1 MKKPLKTLALIIG
14 GLFALMVVAAIALPM
29 FFDPNNYRSKAS
41 DYVKSEYGR
50 TLEIGD
56 VKLSVFPWLRVKL
69 SNVKMDNAKG
79 FGKENFAEVGQLSLG
94 VKLLPLILDRKVEAS
109 AIELDG
115 LKLHLAKNAQ
125 GQTNWDDFLK
135 SKDDGKDSKDKDKD
149 SEGFKLTSINVNGIS
164 VDDATLSYSDAQKGK
179 LVAIEK
185 LSVETGTLD
194 LANALIDG
202 AKVKLASLKYS
213 DAVSKKNYVLENLA
227 LKTGTLKPGKAA
239 DVDLSVTFN
248 STAPQARIELKL
260 GGNVLAN
267 IEAQT
272 YTVQGLALS
281 ADLSGAAVPGNK
293 QNVKLDGDVF
303 FDQGKGAA
311 RFSKAKLEAAGLVLT
326 TDINA
331 SGLSGDS
338 ARLTGPITIAP
349 FSPRDVMSKL
359 GMKAPDA
366 SDKTAL
372 TNASFSAQYA
382 GTFKSAS
389 LNNVAIKLDQT
400 NIVGTLAV
408 TDLATQAIEFALKGD
423 SLDADRYM
431 SPKAAK
437 AGETVGSGGSESKKA
452 DINEI
457 KLPTEALDKLN
468 VNGTLTFNT
477 LKLSGL
483 KLSDVSLRLAGA
495 KNSPKT
501 QQLSAKLYGGQIT
514 TNTRVGGGGTP
525 SYGLKTSLQSLNAG
539 PFLTDFM
546 GKDFVTGLGNFTMD
560 VTGTGNT
567 VGDLRRTLNGDLAF
581 KLENGAVKGFNLA
594 QIIRNGQAMLN
605 GQAATMTSETKQ
617 TDFTAFSATAKIIN
631 GILQSDMLDASSPL
645 FRLAGAGQINLINET
660 INYTAKP
667 TIVASAEGQGGK
679 GLDALRGITVPIRLS
694 GSMYAPKYELA
705 LNDVLKDQAKSRLSD
720 LIQQKIGGGNTAN
733 TNGAAPDSKQALGNA
748 LMGLFG
754 KKQEPAQTPSEQPAS
769 APSAATP

>member
-1 MKKPLKTLALIIG
+1 MKKPFKILALIVG
-14 GLFALMVVAAIALPM
+14 GLLALMVVAAIALPM
-29 FFDPNNYRSKAS
+29 FFDPNNYRAKAS
-41 DYVKSEYGR
+41 DYVKTEYGR
-50 TLEIGD
+50 KLEIGD

-69 SNVKMDNAKG
+69 SNVTMDNAQG
-79 FGKENFAEVGQLSLG
+79 FGADNFAEVGVLSVG
-94 VKLLPLILDRKVEAS
+94 VKLLPLVLDRKVEAS

-135 SKDDGKDSKDKDKD
+135 PKDDKDSKDKNKD
-149 SEGFKLTSINVNGIS
+149 SEGFKLASINISGIS
-164 VDDATLSYSDAQKGK
+164 LKDATLSYRDAQKGK
-179 LVAIEK
+179 QVAIDK
-185 LSVETGTLD
+185 LSLETGAID
-194 LANALIDG
+194 LAKTLIDG
-202 AKVKLASLKYS
+202 AKVKLASLQYS
-213 DAVSKKNYVLENLA
+213 DATSKKNYVIENLT
-227 LKTGTLKPGKAA
+227 LKTGTLKPGKSA
-239 DVDLSVTFN
+239 DLDLAVTLN
-248 STAPQARIELKL
+248 SSAPQARIELKL
-260 GGNVLAN
+260 GGSVLADL
-267 IEAQT
+267 EAKT
-272 YTVQGLALS
+272 YTVKGLALNT
-281 ADLSGAAVPGNK
+281 DLSGAAVPGGK
-293 QNVKLDGDVF
+293 QNVKLDGDLF

-311 RFSKAKLEAAGLVLT
+311 RFSKAKLEAAGLTLM

-331 SGLSGDS
+331 SGLNGDN
-338 ARLTGPITIAP
+338 ARLAGPITIAP
-349 FSPRDVMSKL
+349 FSPREVMSKL
-359 GMKAPDA
+359 GMKASEA

-372 TNASFSAQYA
+372 TSASFSAQYN
-382 GTFKSAS
+382 GSFKDANLSNIA
-389 LNNVAIKLDQT
+389 LKLDQT

-423 SLDADRYM
+423 NLDADRYM

-437 AGETVGSGGSESKKA
+437 AGETVGSGGNAQKKSN
-452 DINEI
+452 INEI

-468 VNGTLTFNT
+468 VNGTLTFVT

-483 KLSDVSLRLAGA
+483 KLSDVSLRLAGS

-501 QQLSAKLYGGQIT
+501 QQLSAKLYGGQIA

-546 GKDFVTGLGNFTMD
+546 GKDFVTGLGNLTVD
-560 VTGTGNT
+560 LTGTGDT

-581 KLENGAVKGFNLA
+581 KLQNGAVKGFNLA

-605 GQAATMTSETKQ
+605 GQAASMSNEAKQ
-617 TDFTAFSATAKIIN
+617 TDFTAFSASAKIIN
-631 GILQSDMLDASSPL
+631 GILHSDALDASSPL
-645 FRLAGAGQINLINET
+645 FRLAGAGQIDLVNET

-667 TIVASAEGQGGK
+667 TIVSSAEGQGGK

-705 LNDVLKDQAKSRLSD
+705 LDDVLKEKATAKLTE
-720 LIQQKIGGGNTAN
+720 LVQQKLGGNNN
-733 TNGAAPDSKQALGNA
+733 TTDNGAAPDSNQAIGNA

-754 KKQEPAQTPSEQPAS
+754 KKQEPAQPAPAQPA
-769 APSAATP
+769 PTP

>member
-1 MKKPLKTLALIIG
+1 MKKPFKIVALTVG
-14 GLFALMVVAAIALPM
+14 GLLALMVVAAIALPM

-94 VKLLPLILDRKVEAS
+94 VKLLPLIFDRKVEAS

-135 SKDDGKDSKDKDKD
+135 SKDDDKDSKDKDKEKD
-149 SEGFKLTSINVNGIS
+149 SDSFKLTSINVNGIS
-164 VDDATLSYSDAQKGK
+164 VDDATLSYSDAQKGMQ
-179 LVAIEK
+179 VAIDK
-185 LSVETGTLD
+185 LSVETGALD

-202 AKVKLASLKYS
+202 AKIKLASLQYS
-213 DAVSKKNYVLENLA
+213 DAVSKKNYVIENLA

-239 DVDLSVTFN
+239 DIDLEVTVN
-248 STAPQARIELKL
+248 SSAPQARIELKV

-267 IEAQT
+267 TEAQT
-272 YTVQGLALS
+272 YTVKGLALN
-281 ADLSGAAVPGNK
+281 ADLSGAAVPGGK
-293 QNVKLDGDVF
+293 QNAKLDGDVF

-331 SGLSGDS
+331 SGLSGDN
-338 ARLTGPITIAP
+338 ARLSGPITIAP
-349 FSPRDVMSKL
+349 FSPRDVMGKL
-359 GMKAPDA
+359 GMKVDA
-366 SDKTAL
+366 SDSTAL

-382 GTFKSAS
+382 GTSKSAS
-389 LNNVAIKLDQT
+389 LSNVAIKLDQT
-400 NIVGTLAV
+400 NINGTLAV

-423 SLDADRYM
+423 SLDADRYL

-437 AGETVGSGGSESKKA
+437 AGETIGSGGSESKKA
-452 DINEI
+452 DINDI

-514 TNTRVGGGGTP
+514 ANTRVGGGTP
-525 SYGLKTSLQSLNAG
+525 SYGLKTQLQALNAG

-546 GKDFVTGLGNFTMD
+546 GKDYVTGLGNFTMD
-560 VTGTGNT
+560 VSGNGNT
-567 VGDLRRTLNGDLAF
+567 VGELRRTLNGDLSF

-594 QIIRNGQAMLN
+594 QVIRNGQSLLS

-617 TDFTAFSATAKIIN
+617 TDFTSFSATAKIIN
-631 GILQSDMLDASSPL
+631 GILQSDTLDAASPL
-645 FRLAGAGQINLINET
+645 FRLAGAGQVNLINET

-679 GLDALRGITVPIRLS
+679 GLDALRGITVPIKLS

-705 LNDVLKDQAKSRLSD
+705 LNDVLKDQAKSRLTD
-720 LIQQKIGGGNTAN
+720 LIQQKLGGDKTTNNGTAPN
-733 TNGAAPDSKQALGNA
+733 DKQAIGNA
-748 LMGLFG
+748 IMGLFG
-754 KKQEPAQTPSEQPAS
+754 KKQDAAQPAQAPAPAQP
-769 APSAATP
+769 AATP

>member
-1 MKKPLKTLALIIG
+1 MKKPFKILALVIG
-14 GLFALMVVAAIALPM
+14 GLLALMVIAAIALPM
-29 FFDPNNYRSKAS
+29 FFDPNNYRSTAS

-79 FGKENFAEVGQLSLG
+79 FGKENFAEVGELSVG
-94 VKLLPLILDRKVEAS
+94 VKLLPLVLDRKVEAS

-115 LKLHLAKNAQ
+115 LKLHLEKNAQ

-135 SKDDGKDSKDKDKD
+135 QKDNKESKDKNKD
-149 SEGFKLTSINVNGIS
+149 SESFKLTSINVNGIS
-164 VDDATLSYSDAQKGK
+164 VKDATLSYSDAQKGK
-179 LVAIEK
+179 QVAIEK
-185 LSVETGTLD
+185 LSVETGALD
-194 LANALIDG
+194 LANTFIDG
-202 AKVKLASLKYS
+202 AKVKLASLNYS
-213 DAVSKKNYVLENLA
+213 DSVSKKNYAIENLS

-239 DVDLSVTFN
+239 DMGLEMTLN
-248 STAPQARIELKL
+248 SSAPQARIELKL
-260 GGNVLAN
+260 DGNVLAD

-272 YTVQGLALS
+272 YTVKGLALN
-281 ADLSGAAVPGNK
+281 ADLSGGAVPGNK

-331 SGLSGDS
+331 SGLSGDN
-338 ARLTGPITIAP
+338 ARLAGPITIAP
-349 FSPRDVMSKL
+349 FSPREVMTKL
-359 GMKAPDA
+359 GMKVPDA

-372 TNASFSAQYA
+372 TSASFSAQYA
-382 GTFKSAS
+382 GTFKSANLS
-389 LNNVAIKLDQT
+389 NVALKLDQT

-437 AGETVGSGGSESKKA
+437 AGETVGSGGSESKKS
-452 DINEI
+452 DINNI

-501 QQLSAKLYGGQIT
+501 QQLSAKLYGGQIS

-525 SYGLKTSLQSLNAG
+525 SYGLKTSLQALNAG

-560 VTGTGNT
+560 LTGTGNT
-567 VGDLRRTLNGDLAF
+567 VGDLRRTLNGDLGF

-594 QIIRNGQAMLN
+594 QIIRNGQAMFN

-617 TDFTAFSATAKIIN
+617 TDFTVFSATAKIIN
-631 GILQSDMLDASSPL
+631 GILHSDVLDAASPL

-679 GLDALRGITVPIRLS
+679 GLEALRGITVPIRLS
-694 GSMYAPKYELA
+694 GSMYAPKYEVA
-705 LNDVLKDQAKSRLSD
+705 LDDVLKDQAKSRLTD
-720 LIQQKIGGGNTAN
+720 LIQQKLGGGNTNA
-733 TNGAAPDSKQALGNA
+733 NGAAPDSKQALGNA

-754 KKQEPAQTPSEQPAS
+754 KKQEATQPAAPAQPAA
-769 APSAATP
+769 AP